1 MVIAGSG
8 IGPLTTCCDSIL
20 STRSGRV
27 RALRK
32 ESHLMK
38 KTNGAKTR
46 RKYKTSKKV
55 IPFKI
60 KPVQQLHTVR

>member
-1 MVIAGSG
+1 
-8 IGPLTTCCDSIL
+8 
-20 STRSGRV
+20 
-27 RALRK
+27 
-32 ESHLMK
+32 MK